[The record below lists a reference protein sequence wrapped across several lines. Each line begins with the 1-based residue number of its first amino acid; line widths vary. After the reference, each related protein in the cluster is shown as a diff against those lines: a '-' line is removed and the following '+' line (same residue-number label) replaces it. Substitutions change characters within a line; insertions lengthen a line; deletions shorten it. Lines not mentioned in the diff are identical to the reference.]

1 VKVYAETTHK
11 PLHKENTMK
20 TRTILTALTAATIL
34 TLIIA
39 PNIIWALTLPILTT
53 LRHHPVLTLTAVALT
68 TVVAYLLIGRKKKQK
83 NR

>member
-1 VKVYAETTHK
+1 
-11 PLHKENTMK
+11 MK

-39 PNIIWALTLPILTT
+39 PNIIWALTLPILTA
-53 LRHHPVLTLTAVALT
+53 LRNHPALTLTTVALT
-68 TVVAYLLIGRKKKQK
+68 TIVAYLLIGRKTKQK

>member
-1 VKVYAETTHK
+1 
-11 PLHKENTMK
+11 MK

-34 TLIIA
+34 ALIIA
-39 PNIIWALTLPILTT
+39 PNIIWALTLPILTA
-53 LRHHPVLTLTAVALT
+53 LRYHPALTLTAVALT

>member
-1 VKVYAETTHK
+1 
-11 PLHKENTMK
+11 MK

-53 LRHHPVLTLTAVALT
+53 LRYHPVLTLTAVALT

>member
-1 VKVYAETTHK
+1 MLEPHTNHYTKG
-11 PLHKENTMK
+11 NTMK
-20 TRTILTALTAATIL
+20 TRTILTALTAATTL

>member
-1 VKVYAETTHK
+1 
-11 PLHKENTMK
+11 MK

-53 LRHHPVLTLTAVALT
+53 LRRHPVLTLTAVALT

>member
-1 VKVYAETTHK
+1 
-11 PLHKENTMK
+11 MK
-20 TRTILTALTAATIL
+20 TRTILTALTAATTL

>member
-1 VKVYAETTHK
+1 
-11 PLHKENTMK
+11 MK

-39 PNIIWALTLPILTT
+39 PTIIWALTLPILTT

>member
-1 VKVYAETTHK
+1 
-11 PLHKENTMK
+11 MK

-39 PNIIWALTLPILTT
+39 PNIIWALTLPILTA
-53 LRHHPVLTLTAVALT
+53 LRYHPVLTLTAVALT

>member
-1 VKVYAETTHK
+1 
-11 PLHKENTMK
+11 MK
-20 TRTILTALTAATIL
+20 TRTILTALATATAL

-39 PNIIWALTLPILTT
+39 PNIIWALTLPILTA
-53 LRHHPVLTLTAVALT
+53 LRYHPVLTLTAVALT

>member
-1 VKVYAETTHK
+1 
-11 PLHKENTMK
+11 MK
-20 TRTILTALTAATIL
+20 TRTILTALTATTIL

-39 PNIIWALTLPILTT
+39 PNIIWALTLPILTA
-53 LRHHPVLTLTAVALT
+53 LRYHPVLTLTAVALT

>member
-1 VKVYAETTHK
+1 
-11 PLHKENTMK
+11 MK
-20 TRTILTALTAATIL
+20 TRTILTTLTATTIL

-53 LRHHPVLTLTAVALT
+53 LRHHPALTLTSVALT
-68 TVVAYLLIGRKKKQK
+68 AAAAYLLIGRKKKQK